1 MPQLNPIYPEGQL
14 HSKPSEFL
22 FGVQVPLLRQG
33 LAEHT
38 LSVEK
43 SITFETV
50 MLRYEVFYRASYF

>member
-22 FGVQVPLLRQG
+22 FGVQVPLLTQG

-43 SITFETV
+43 SVTFINYHV
-50 MLRYEVFYRASYF
+50 KIRSVLSR

>member
-43 SITFETV
+43 SVTFINYHV
-50 MLRYEVFYRASYF
+50 KIRSVLSR

>member
-22 FGVQVPLLRQG
+22 FGVQVPLLTQG

-43 SITFETV
+43 SVTFINYHV
-50 MLRYEVFYRASYF
+50 KIGSVLSR